1 MKNQITKALTAT
13 VATLLKPLVRILLR
27 NGMAYGAFADIAK
40 RVYVDVA
47 TREFVIP
54 GRKQSKSRVSI
65 LTGLSRKEVLR
76 VKRLSPLDD
85 LGASE
90 RYNRSARVIGGW
102 VRDRIF
108 ADRYGDPAVLPLEG
122 NGVTFA
128 ELVKAYSGDEPM
140 RAILDELARI
150 GAIEHA
156 GNTHVRLVERAYV
169 PRDAE
174 VDKIAILGTDV
185 ADLISTIDRNI
196 TRPDA
201 PFIQRKVCYD
211 NLPEEALPE
220 LKFQAIGRAQMLLEA
235 LDRWMSE
242 HDRDVNANVEGTGR
256 KRAGVGIYYFEGD
269 TGGEEQS

>member
-13 VATLLKPLVRILLR
+13 IATLLKPLVRVLLR
-27 NGMAYGAFADIAK
+27 NGIAYGAFADVAK

-47 TREFVIP
+47 AKEFGIP

-76 VKRLSPLDD
+76 VKRLPPPDD

-90 RYNRSARVIGGW
+90 RYNRAARVIGGW
-102 VRDRIF
+102 VRDRKF
-108 ADRYGDPAVLPLEG
+108 ADRYGDPAILPLEG
-122 NGVTFA
+122 NGTTFA
-128 ELVKAYSGDEPM
+128 ELVKAYSGDEPV
-140 RAILDELARI
+140 RAILDELARV
-150 GAIEHA
+150 GAVELLE
-156 GNTHVRLVERAYV
+156 NRHVRLVERAYV

-174 VDKIAILGTDV
+174 IDKIAILGTDV
-185 ADLISTIDRNI
+185 ADLISTIDRNV

-220 LKFQAIGRAQMLLEA
+220 LKLQAAGRAQMLLEA

-242 HDRDVNANVEGTGR
+242 HDRDVNPKVEGTGR

-269 TGGEEQS
+269 TDGEERT